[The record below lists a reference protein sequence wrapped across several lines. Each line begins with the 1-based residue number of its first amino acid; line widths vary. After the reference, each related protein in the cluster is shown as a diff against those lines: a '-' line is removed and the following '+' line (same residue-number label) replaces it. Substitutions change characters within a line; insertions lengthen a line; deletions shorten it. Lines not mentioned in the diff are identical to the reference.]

1 MRILIISHAYAI
13 PIWLE
18 KIQEISKDPSLE
30 ISVLTPKV
38 FWDSNRKSVT
48 YPCKKKS
55 YNLLTGNVVFPKR
68 VTGHFYVQGLKKAI
82 IVMYMS
88 ILRWVIIPL
97 IVLSIVFNNFDKNF
111 INIFISLVI
120 MHWIIGIS
128 YFFFSKNKIKKILYN
143 H

>member
-1 MRILIISHAYAI
+1 MFPAFPFFII
-13 PIWLE
+13 
-18 KIQEISKDPSLE
+18 
-30 ISVLTPKV
+30 
-38 FWDSNRKSVT
+38 
-48 YPCKKKS
+48 
-55 YNLLTGNVVFPKR
+55 GNATF
-68 VTGHFYVQGLKKAI
+68 QGLKKAI

-128 YFFFSKNKIKKILYN
+128 YFFFSKNKIKKILYS